1 MNFPKLSSTKA
12 KALVEE
18 ELNQREIDFDLNN
31 SADQTH
37 DGGNQLKVTPIGSSI
52 KNSSTKS
59 SKLLKDDNR
68 GLMSPKHMV
77 NTNDLLVSYEKHA
90 AEYVSKMNSKSQ
102 RTAGKMNVSGQ
113 SGSTNMKNY
122 MNYQVEEEENTPNV
136 RSMKKPN
143 PTLAPIQNKPMNVP
157 DINGKIRSAN
167 LEAMIPSVDELRKR
181 RGDLIP
187 LKHNVNSKMNN
198 SFDSQEN

>member
-1 MNFPKLSSTKA
+1 M
-12 KALVEE
+12 
-18 ELNQREIDFDLNN
+18 NN
-31 SADQTH
+31 SAEQTN
-37 DGGNQLKVTPIGSSI
+37 DGANQLKVNQIGSSI
-52 KNSSTKS
+52 KNNSTKS
-59 SKLLKDDNR
+59 SKLLKDENR
-68 GLMSPKHMV
+68 GIMSPKHVV

-113 SGSTNMKNY
+113 AGNSNVKNY
-122 MNYQVEEEENTPNV
+122 MNYQVEEEENAPNM

-157 DINGKIRSAN
+157 DINGKIKSSN

-181 RGDLIP
+181 RGELIP
-187 LKHNVNSKMNN
+187 LKHNLNSKMNN

>member
-1 MNFPKLSSTKA
+1 MSSGKA

-18 ELNQREIDFDLNN
+18 ELNQREIDFELNN
-31 SADQTH
+31 SAEQTN
-37 DGGNQLKVTPIGSSI
+37 DGANQLKVNQIGSSI
-52 KNSSTKS
+52 KNNSTKS
-59 SKLLKDDNR
+59 SKLLKDENR
-68 GLMSPKHMV
+68 GIMSPKHVV

-113 SGSTNMKNY
+113 AGNSNVKNY
-122 MNYQVEEEENTPNV
+122 MNYQVEEEENAPNM

-157 DINGKIRSAN
+157 DINGKIKSSN

-181 RGDLIP
+181 RGELIP
-187 LKHNVNSKMNN
+187 LKHNLNSKMNN